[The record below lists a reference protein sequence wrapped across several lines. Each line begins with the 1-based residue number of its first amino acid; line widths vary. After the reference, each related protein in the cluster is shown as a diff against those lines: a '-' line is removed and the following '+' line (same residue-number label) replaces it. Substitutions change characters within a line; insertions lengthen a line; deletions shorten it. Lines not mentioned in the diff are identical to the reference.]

1 MINLKV
7 IEKETWRL
15 HLTLTIFS
23 TSLASSFDYLRW
35 KKMFREKVVLQ
46 GTTPPLML
54 SNSVWSLLLLL
65 GPKNH
70 NNLTF
75 VKIYYCLFAGQG
87 LSSSEEMTLPRNRNQ
102 KRIRRRR
109 KEKTLLNQVMF
120 SGEHQQFQKEQM
132 LRLYANC
139 YTFVLVLMVS
149 LYM

>member
-1 MINLKV
+1 
-7 IEKETWRL
+7 
-15 HLTLTIFS
+15 
-23 TSLASSFDYLRW
+23 
-35 KKMFREKVVLQ
+35 MFREKVVLQ

-75 VKIYYCLFAGQG
+75 VKIYHCLFAGQG

-132 LRLYANC
+132 LRLYTNC